1 MVTTFAEAPRQAVKT
16 APSKPVLTVAPPQ
29 EERKV
34 AVITGAGRGL
44 GKAVAFALANEGY
57 ALALCDRTGQGKKVA
72 DDLMKMDYVAVY
84 EHVDVVFYKRLAS
97 FLQDTEK
104 RWGRIDVLVNNAG
117 FVHEKKSVETISHA
131 DFDPCFETNAIAPMT
146 AIQAVLPGMV
156 RRESG
161 CIINVAS
168 KAARYASPGFAA
180 YNMSK
185 AALVSLTQT
194 VAKELKGT
202 GVRIYSVSPGGMN
215 TEMRDKAHG
224 DAKEQMD
231 PADVAFHIARLA
243 KGERIGGKAYWI
255 PDGAD
260 VIVSKKGIEVHPM
273 EEWYE

>member
-1 MVTTFAEAPRQAVKT
+1 MATTLLNAPRQAVKT
-16 APSKPVLTVAPPQ
+16 APSKPVLTVAPPK

-57 ALALCDRTGQGKKVA
+57 AVALCDRSGDGMKVA
-72 DDLMKMDYVAVY
+72 DDLKRMDYVAGY
-84 EHVDVVFYKRLAS
+84 THVDVRFYERFTR
-97 FLQDTEK
+97 FLQDVEK

-117 FVHEKKSVETISHA
+117 FVHKKKHIMDIAHD

-146 AIQAVLPGMV
+146 AIQAVLPGMLA
-156 RRESG
+156 RKSG
-161 CIINVAS
+161 VIINVAS

-194 VAKELKGT
+194 AAKELKNL
-202 GVRIYSVSPGGMN
+202 GVRVYSVSPGGMN

-224 DAKEQMD
+224 DAEKQMGV
-231 PADVAFHIARLA
+231 DVVAQVIVDLTTPNAPLS
-243 KGERIGGKAYWI
+243 GSDI
-255 PDGAD
+255 
-260 VIVSKKGIEVHPM
+260 IVSKKGVEVHPM
-273 EEWYE
+273 EEWVE